1 MSKYEDKRQLK
12 CSFCGKSQD
21 QVRRLIAGP
30 NVYICDE
37 CVELCD
43 EIIQEEIEE
52 TIEEDTTT
60 VTVETEFD
68 SRIAHNIKYENVY
81 FGYEGNEFIQ
91 GVSLDI
97 KTGQKIAIVGAT
109 GSGKSTLVSLLLKFY
124 KVIRGNIMIDNININ
139 HINTKIMRD
148 NISYVGQECILFNDT
163 IKNNI
168 ALATGCTNLSEII
181 EAAQK
186 ATIHDFIMSLPN
198 QYDTVVGDN
207 GLSLSGGQRQCI
219 CLARA
224 FLKNAPM
231 FILDEATSALD
242 KTLETKVLKSIMT
255 VCEGKTLIIITHKL
269 PSEIKFDSVYSIENG
284 QIKVINRAYDK
295 I

>member
-1 MSKYEDKRQLK
+1 
-12 CSFCGKSQD
+12 
-21 QVRRLIAGP
+21 
-30 NVYICDE
+30 VYIS
-37 CVELCD
+37 
-43 EIIQEEIEE
+43 EIR
-52 TIEEDTTT
+52 D
-60 VTVETEFD
+60 
-68 SRIAHNIKYENVY
+68 VY
-81 FGYEGNEFIQ
+81 SKSSSVRLNCFGYEGNEFIQ

-163 IKNNI
+163 IHNNI
-168 ALATGCTNLSEII
+168 AIASGCTNITEII
-181 EAAQK
+181 QAAKK
-186 ATIHDFIMSLPN
+186 AHIHDFIMSLPN

-242 KTLETKVLKSIMT
+242 KALETNVMESIMS

-269 PSEIKFDSVYSIENG
+269 PSEFTFDSVYSIENG

>member
-1 MSKYEDKRQLK
+1 
-12 CSFCGKSQD
+12 
-21 QVRRLIAGP
+21 
-30 NVYICDE
+30 
-37 CVELCD
+37 
-43 EIIQEEIEE
+43 
-52 TIEEDTTT
+52 
-60 VTVETEFD
+60 
-68 SRIAHNIKYENVY
+68 
-81 FGYEGNEFIQ
+81 
-91 GVSLDI
+91 
-97 KTGQKIAIVGAT
+97 
-109 GSGKSTLVSLLLKFY
+109 
-124 KVIRGNIMIDNININ
+124 MIDNININ

-186 ATIHDFIMSLPN
+186 ANIHDFIMSLPN

-255 VCEGKTLIIITHKL
+255 VCEGKTLFIITHKL
-269 PSEIKFDSVYSIENG
+269 PSEIKFDSVYSIVNG